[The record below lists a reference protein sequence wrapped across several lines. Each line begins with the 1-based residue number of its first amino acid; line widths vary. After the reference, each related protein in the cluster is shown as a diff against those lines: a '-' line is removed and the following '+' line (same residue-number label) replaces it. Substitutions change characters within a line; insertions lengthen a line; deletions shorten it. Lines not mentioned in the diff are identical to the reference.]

1 MMPCHAVRGHS
12 HKPRAGLRSPP
23 VNVLFICGRNKRR
36 SPTAELI
43 IGKRAGVAADSA
55 GVRPDAD
62 VVVSL
67 EQIQWAELIVLME
80 NKYRRPLQSLFGRHL
95 RDKRIVSVDI
105 RDEYEFMQPELMAL
119 IEARVPPL
127 LR

>member
-1 MMPCHAVRGHS
+1 M
-12 HKPRAGLRSPP
+12 
-23 VNVLFICGRNKRR
+23 NVLFICGRNKRR